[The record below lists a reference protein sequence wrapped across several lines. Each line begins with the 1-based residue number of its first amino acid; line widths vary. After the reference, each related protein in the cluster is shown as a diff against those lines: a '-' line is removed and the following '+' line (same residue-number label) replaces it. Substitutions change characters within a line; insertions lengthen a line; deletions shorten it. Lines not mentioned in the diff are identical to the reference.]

1 MIYLGW
7 QDDNPK
13 TIPARR
19 VADAAA
25 AYARRFGRPP
35 TVALVNEAQ
44 ICAVEGI
51 AVRSEGYI
59 RRNNF
64 WVGCE

>member
-7 QDDNPK
+7 HDDTPK
-13 TIPARR
+13 RTPTQRI
-19 VADAAA
+19 ADAAA

-44 ICAVEGI
+44 VCEVEGI
-51 AVRSEGYI
+51 AVQVAGYI
-59 RRNNF
+59 RPNIV
-64 WVGCE
+64 WVGEQ